1 MIKPEEALDVQRNP
15 NIPDFGPGDT
25 VKVGVKVVE
34 GGRERL
40 QNFEGVVI
48 RQNKPFQPDGT
59 FTVRRVSHGVGVE
72 RTFAYTSPRVDRV
85 DVMRRGLVRRA
96 RLYYLRDLVGKA
108 ARIKEKRPAAVPKRS
123 AAAATTTT
131 QES

>member
-1 MIKPEEALDVQRNP
+1 MISASQSLNVERNP

-25 VKVGVKVVE
+25 VRVGVKVVE

-48 RQNKPFQPDGT
+48 RLNKPRQPDGT
-59 FTVRRVSHGVGVE
+59 FTVRRISHGVGVE
-72 RTFAYTSPRVDRV
+72 RTFAYASPRVDKV

-96 RLYYLRDLVGKA
+96 RLYYLRALAGKA
-108 ARIKEKRPAAVPKRS
+108 ARIKEKRPPVQAKQAPGAQTKQ
-123 AAAATTTT
+123 A
-131 QES
+131 

>member
-1 MIKPEEALDVQRNP
+1 VINPIQALNVERNP

-48 RQNKPFQPDGT
+48 VISKPKQPDGT
-59 FTVRRVSHGVGVE
+59 FTVRRISHGVGVE
-72 RTFAYTSPRVDRV
+72 RTFPFASPRVDRV
-85 DVMRRGLVRRA
+85 DVMRRGAVRRA
-96 RLYYLRDLVGKA
+96 RLYYLRALVGKA
-108 ARIKEKRPAAVPKRS
+108 ARIKEKRPPMVAKRS
-123 AAAATTTT
+123 SSEGEKA
-131 QES
+131 

>member
-1 MIKPEEALDVQRNP
+1 VINPIEALNVERNP

-48 RQNKPFQPDGT
+48 CISKPKQPDGM

-72 RTFAYTSPRVDRV
+72 RKFPFASPRVDRV
-85 DVMRRGLVRRA
+85 DVMRRGDVRRA

-108 ARIKEKRPAAVPKRS
+108 ARIKEKRPPMVTRLSSSEGEKA
-123 AAAATTTT
+123 
-131 QES
+131 